1 MNYTDFIS
9 SIKFMLQGVSAV
21 FVVMGIISFIVYLFS
36 KMNKGG
42 AE

>member
-9 SIKFMLQGVSAV
+9 SIKFTLQGVSAV
-21 FVVMGIISFIVYLFS
+21 FIVTGIIALIVYLFA
-36 KMNKGG
+36 KMNKGN

>member
-9 SIKFMLQGVSAV
+9 SIKFMFQGVSAV
-21 FVVMGIISFIVYLFS
+21 FIVTGIISLIVYLFT
-36 KMNKGG
+36 KMSKGG

>member
-9 SIKFMLQGVSAV
+9 SIKFTLQGVSAV
-21 FVVMGIISFIVYLFS
+21 FIVMGIIALIVYLFA
-36 KMNKGG
+36 KMNKGN